1 LAGVVVILGYTVKIY
16 FTYFNSDQ
24 FTRYPEPIAKALR
37 RALYYS
43 NYQPDGKRALKYYK
57 QALELCDEHNLD
69 PFSDDVMGIKIQ
81 LAAWLEKVGS
91 YEGSAKVLETL
102 LGDCKRW
109 IDVVEKGLKDGTL
122 PKTMLPPSTPTPQD
136 STATSEGQSEPQQP
150 QETIW
155 GKRTRILGKA
165 IGISVKL
172 AEIYADEHML
182 EQDLAHEN
190 LVWAVETTLKEMQR
204 RSAEG
209 LKDGEGE
216 WMTGEQIGATLES
229 LGHSYETKSQF
240 HLAIPLFFRA
250 LGLSKDQ
257 CHSATLMNN
266 IAVCFA
272 QHPTMA
278 PGESPVDALMG
289 QEMSSASPA
298 ERKTAYLEAAK
309 RWATN
314 AKQNA
319 SVPKDDKRTAE
330 CDEACAVS
338 LCNLGDIAKL
348 AGNIPEARR
357 MFEKAITLSKS
368 LGYETG
374 VTQAEAGLQSL
385 ANPSPSL

>member
-1 LAGVVVILGYTVKIY
+1 
-16 FTYFNSDQ
+16 
-24 FTRYPEPIAKALR
+24 
-37 RALYYS
+37 
-43 NYQPDGKRALKYYK
+43 
-57 QALELCDEHNLD
+57 
-69 PFSDDVMGIKIQ
+69 
-81 LAAWLEKVGS
+81 
-91 YEGSAKVLETL
+91 
-102 LGDCKRW
+102 
-109 IDVVEKGLKDGTL
+109 
-122 PKTMLPPSTPTPQD
+122 
-136 STATSEGQSEPQQP
+136 
-150 QETIW
+150 
-155 GKRTRILGKA
+155 
-165 IGISVKL
+165 
-172 AEIYADEHML
+172 
-182 EQDLAHEN
+182 
-190 LVWAVETTLKEMQR
+190 
-204 RSAEG
+204 
-209 LKDGEGE
+209 
-216 WMTGEQIGATLES
+216 
-229 LGHSYETKSQF
+229 
-240 HLAIPLFFRA
+240 
-250 LGLSKDQ
+250 
-257 CHSATLMNN
+257 
-266 IAVCFA
+266 
-272 QHPTMA
+272 MA

>member
-122 PKTMLPPSTPTPQD
+122 PKTMLPPSTPNPQD
-136 STATSEGQSEPQQP
+136 STATSEVQSEPQQP

-216 WMTGEQIGATLES
+216 WMTGEQIGATLEC
-229 LGHSYETKSQF
+229 K
-240 HLAIPLFFRA
+240 
-250 LGLSKDQ
+250 K
-257 CHSATLMNN
+257 
-266 IAVCFA
+266 
-272 QHPTMA
+272 PTR
-278 PGESPVDALMG
+278 PQVSP
-289 QEMSSASPA
+289 
-298 ERKTAYLEAAK
+298 
-309 RWATN
+309 
-314 AKQNA
+314 
-319 SVPKDDKRTAE
+319 
-330 CDEACAVS
+330 
-338 LCNLGDIAKL
+338 
-348 AGNIPEARR
+348 
-357 MFEKAITLSKS
+357 SKS
-368 LGYETG
+368 NWFFFCSTWPQL
-374 VTQAEAGLQSL
+374 
-385 ANPSPSL
+385 